1 MEAAV
6 QKGSR
11 WDIKIG
17 EYPPE
22 FTRSDVLFI
31 RTEAIESVAGG
42 CSLPLAAL
50 LRTAPLLA
58 LPFAPHDTIGC

>member
-6 QKGSR
+6 RKGSR

-17 EYPPE
+17 VNPPD
-22 FTRSDVLFI
+22 FKRSDVLFI

-50 LRTAPLLA
+50 VGTAPLLA